1 MGVTLKDVAREA
13 QMSTATASRVI
24 NGHGNGV
31 LLPNLYGEFFSEII
45 RGTAETPVVLM
56 NTPVR
61 GYGHSAFCVGR
72 VSMTFPW
79 RAS

>member
-1 MGVTLKDVAREA
+1 MDVTLKDVAREA

-45 RGTAETPVVLM
+45 AAPPKR
-56 NTPVR
+56 R
-61 GYGHSAFCVGR
+61 WC
-72 VSMTFPW
+72 
-79 RAS
+79 